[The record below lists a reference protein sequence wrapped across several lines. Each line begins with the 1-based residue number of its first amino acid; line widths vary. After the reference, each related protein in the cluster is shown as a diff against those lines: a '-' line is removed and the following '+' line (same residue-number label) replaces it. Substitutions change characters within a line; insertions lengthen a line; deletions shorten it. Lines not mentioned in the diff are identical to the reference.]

1 MCVCVCVCVSGPLLR
16 RGRGSRIQQH
26 AFVLFRAFASRGAG
40 PETKKTRVVYSGLFF
55 QRGGICAKGRTSKT
69 NTRRVYPGHCF
80 WAGGGENRN
89 PRSIC
94 QGISGAGKRSLEY
107 LHQQMKQRVC
117 YCRAD
122 SSRKSIHCSM
132 HAHLITMEFIKGR
145 MV

>member
-1 MCVCVCVCVSGPLLR
+1 MCVCVCPGHCFAEEGDPGINNTRLCCSGPSFRGGR
-16 RGRGSRIQQH
+16 RKQ
-26 AFVLFRAFASRGAG
+26 
-40 PETKKTRVVYSGLFF
+40 KTRASCIREFAPQG
-55 QRGGICAKGRTSKT
+55 GGICAGGRTSKT